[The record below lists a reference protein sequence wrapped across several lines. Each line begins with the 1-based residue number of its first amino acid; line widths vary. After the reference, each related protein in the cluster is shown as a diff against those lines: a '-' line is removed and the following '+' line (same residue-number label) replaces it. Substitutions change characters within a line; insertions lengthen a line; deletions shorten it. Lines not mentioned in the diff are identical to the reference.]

1 MIIFCSSY
9 YIIFS
14 DAKKA
19 AESLRK
25 EHDALNKKGKVLQGQ
40 LKAST
45 ADLEA
50 FQVEKQGKLNELW
63 VVVPILTT
71 QIEHSG
77 DFERFPAKKGLVVPS
92 ETITR
97 LTKRIEELI
106 VEKDEEKDKYRHAR
120 RQHVTLVK
128 GRVLREPL
136 FSVIYY
142 VYPKNDIFL

>member
-1 MIIFCSSY
+1 M
-9 YIIFS
+9 
-14 DAKKA
+14 
-19 AESLRK
+19 
-25 EHDALNKKGKVLQGQ
+25 NKKGKVLQGQ

-63 VVVPILTT
+63 VVVPMLTS

-106 VEKDEEKDKYRHAR
+106 VEKDEEKDKYRQAR
-120 RQHVTLVK
+120 RQHVTLVSGLK
-128 GRVLREPL
+128 IKPSTVLKFMQQFTR
-136 FSVIYY
+136 
-142 VYPKNDIFL
+142 